1 MNKPIIIID
10 FIINYEIKEIEYDGM
25 LNKAFFNI
33 FSNLIDHINLIN
45 LIVRSVDNEP
55 GFMTK
60 IIFKYITNIFSGDIS
75 KNIIFL
81 STFANKETM
90 INGPFFIESIKK
102 DDEFKIITKNEKY
115 WFTMDG
121 KSILSNDNDSLTINS
136 FSQLRELYEIKKQ
149 ELNIKK
155 YIESIIIYRSEILQ
169 IFQNLL
175 LEQDK
180 LKEKEIKINEINAN
194 ITNIESKINNCQNL
208 INSTQDLDLKMK
220 LLNEDL
226 NSKLND
232 LFR

>member
-1 MNKPIIIID
+1 MKQKNK
-10 FIINYEIKEIEYDGM
+10 
-25 LNKAFFNI
+25 
-33 FSNLIDHINLIN
+33 
-45 LIVRSVDNEP
+45 
-55 GFMTK
+55 
-60 IIFKYITNIFSGDIS
+60 
-75 KNIIFL
+75 
-81 STFANKETM
+81 
-90 INGPFFIESIKK
+90 
-102 DDEFKIITKNEKY
+102 
-115 WFTMDG
+115 
-121 KSILSNDNDSLTINS
+121 
-136 FSQLRELYEIKKQ
+136 
-149 ELNIKK
+149 LNIKK
-155 YIESIIIYRSEILQ
+155 IIESIIRYRSEILQ